1 MGHSER
7 NLCNYN
13 NNYIIIDFFLQ
24 LIEEFS
30 NVALFKN
37 FFEVPLLFV
46 PLVIGMMVVLKS
58 TELLLILVV
67 LEVQGVT
74 FSTFILY
81 QTKTKLSV
89 ESSLKYFLTSAFASI
104 LFMLGVVY
112 LYGNTGFIDLQNV
125 SEINK
130 NSLLMGNVLILLS
143 LLIKIGAAPLHFYL
157 IDVYGGTPLHILFFL
172 MVFPK
177 LFLFFLVYNLHQN
190 MLENS
195 IIIILLVCSG
205 IAGSIGTLMQSTIKR
220 FIGYTVIFN
229 NAFFLGLM
237 ILTEYFA
244 YISLIFSLI
253 IYIII
258 TILSLLPIISLNLR
272 LVDYENSFKLLRDL
286 LIIKKTNFYISL
298 AIAIAF
304 LSAAGFPPFLG
315 FFSKWYIFL
324 PLIDQNYHFIAY
336 FLIIFSIIPAY
347 YYLRISSLL
356 FFLPEGKI
364 KLQNPYISVKNNV
377 IISLLLFL
385 TCFFLLNP
393 TTIIF
398 VFF

>member
-1 MGHSER
+1 MDILMIYLNIIFLVVLLAIALIIG
-7 NLCNYN
+7 
-13 NNYIIIDFFLQ
+13 IIIENSFYVNPAFTISHLVKIGFLYTIILEGIINSWGIQREIYVIIIIIILLLIFFLQ

-205 IAGSIGTLMQSTIKR
+205 IACSIGTLMQSTIKR

-229 NAFFLGLM
+229 NAFFSW
-237 ILTEYFA
+237 INDSYR
-244 YISLIFSLI
+244 IFC
-253 IYIII
+253 IYIINI
-258 TILSLLPIISLNLR
+258 FINNIYYYNYII
-272 LVDYENSFKLLRDL
+272 
-286 LIIKKTNFYISL
+286 
-298 AIAIAF
+298 
-304 LSAAGFPPFLG
+304 
-315 FFSKWYIFL
+315 
-324 PLIDQNYHFIAY
+324 FIAY
-336 FLIIFSIIPAY
+336 NIFEFK
-347 YYLRISSLL
+347 ISRL
-356 FFLPEGKI
+356 
-364 KLQNPYISVKNNV
+364 
-377 IISLLLFL
+377 
-385 TCFFLLNP
+385 
-393 TTIIF
+393 
-398 VFF
+398 